1 MALIKHEI
9 PILEYDN
16 DPQAVLMPT
25 HEKLNLKLPKKAVFA
40 FLGHHIDNYANQNNC
55 KIVGNFESATK
66 VYPIYI
72 THYKGHDICLCQ
84 APVGSAPSTQI
95 LDWLISYGVKEVIS
109 AGSCGALTDIKENI
123 FLVPTKALRDE
134 GTSYHYLP
142 PSRYVDLNQIA
153 LKAIELTLTE
163 QNYSYIECLTWT
175 TDGFFRETK
184 RKVEYRKKEG
194 CSVVEMECSALAAC
208 SQFRNIIFGQL
219 LFTADTLADIDHYDE
234 RGWGSNSFEIALTLC
249 LEAVIKIK

>member
-1 MALIKHEI
+1 
-9 PILEYDN
+9 
-16 DPQAVLMPT
+16 MPT

-163 QNYSYIECLTWT
+163 
-175 TDGFFRETK
+175 
-184 RKVEYRKKEG
+184 
-194 CSVVEMECSALAAC
+194 
-208 SQFRNIIFGQL
+208 
-219 LFTADTLADIDHYDE
+219 
-234 RGWGSNSFEIALTLC
+234 
-249 LEAVIKIK
+249 